1 LTQALIER
9 IHCPISVR
17 INNATIAS
25 ARTLADQMASIQS
38 SRL

>member
-1 LTQALIER
+1 MTQALIER
-9 IHCPISVR
+9 IQCSISVR

>member
-1 LTQALIER
+1 MTQTLIGR
-9 IHCPISVR
+9 TQCSISDR